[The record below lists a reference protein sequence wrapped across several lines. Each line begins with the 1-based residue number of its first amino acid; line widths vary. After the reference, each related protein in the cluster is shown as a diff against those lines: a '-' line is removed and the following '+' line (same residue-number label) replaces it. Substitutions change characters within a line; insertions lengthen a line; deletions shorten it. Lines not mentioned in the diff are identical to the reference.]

1 MKSEHL
7 TEVKQILKQHQFKKL
22 FSGDTENTFIQFFR
36 YCFVGGFA
44 TVVDWALS
52 SLLFYLAFS
61 GSGYAASAMACH
73 SLPDCWSTIFLVHSG
88 FSSNPKCRTAF

>member
-1 MKSEHL
+1 MKTEHL

-44 TVVDWALS
+44 TVVELQ
-52 SLLFYLAFS
+52 
-61 GSGYAASAMACH
+61 AANEASKDMPA
-73 SLPDCWSTIFLVHSG
+73 
-88 FSSNPKCRTAF
+88 

>member
-61 GSGYAASAMACH
+61 GSGYAALCNGLSFVAG
-73 SLPDCWSTIFLVHSG
+73 LLVNYFLVHSG

>member
-52 SLLFYLAFS
+52 
-61 GSGYAASAMACH
+61 
-73 SLPDCWSTIFLVHSG
+73 
-88 FSSNPKCRTAF
+88 

>member
-52 SLLFYLAFS
+52 SLLVLSGLFRFWLCSSLQWLVIRCRIAGQLFS
-61 GSGYAASAMACH
+61 
-73 SLPDCWSTIFLVHSG
+73 
-88 FSSNPKCRTAF
+88 